1 MLLFFFAN
9 SDAVVADNLALN
21 FLQEDIPE
29 EAKFFYSYQLAN
41 ENVHSETYA
50 LLIDNYIKDEG
61 EKHKGF
67 NAIFEIETV
76 KKKMQFATQWI
87 SNGNFYEK
95 LIAFAAVEGLL
106 FSSTFCGIFGFKD
119 LKKKL
124 PGLYQAN
131 TFINR
136 DEQSHY
142 EFAVNYYM
150 NHTNKPLD
158 NNLVRDI
165 ILQAYEVEK
174 TFVED
179 CFQDDVPGFSKDL
192 MIQYIKYV
200 TDTILIAFGQ
210 NEEFFVK
217 QPYKYME
224 QIAIPRRT
232 NFFETRSTEY
242 TMLNT
247 SQINIDFDF

>member
-1 MLLFFFAN
+1 
-9 SDAVVADNLALN
+9 
-21 FLQEDIPE
+21 
-29 EAKFFYSYQLAN
+29 
-41 ENVHSETYA
+41 
-50 LLIDNYIKDEG
+50 
-61 EKHKGF
+61 
-67 NAIFEIETV
+67 
-76 KKKMQFATQWI
+76 
-87 SNGNFYEK
+87 
-95 LIAFAAVEGLL
+95 
-106 FSSTFCGIFGFKD
+106 
-119 LKKKL
+119 
-124 PGLYQAN
+124 
-131 TFINR
+131 
-136 DEQSHY
+136 
-142 EFAVNYYM
+142 M
-150 NHTNKPLD
+150 NHTNKPLED
-158 NNLVRDI
+158 NLVRDI